1 MTTEDPPC
9 ISCDGPTERSYFPIA
24 AIWTKAMGDYADPK
38 SENYYQQKQA
48 GGHWTME
55 AHPDTGVVSKTFI
68 DSPKSQDLYCKR
80 NGLLNPKDLP
90 SNLKVAANGTSYETV
105 NKSEI

>member
-9 ISCDGPTERSYFPIA
+9 ISCAGPTERSYFPIA

-48 GGHWTME
+48 GGHTALE
-55 AHPDTGVVSKTFI
+55 VHPDTGEVSKVWI
-68 DSPKSQDLYCKR
+68 DSPQKNSDYCRR
-80 NGLLNPKDLP
+80 NGLIDPKNIA
-90 SNLKVAANGTSYETV
+90 SNLQVAANGTSYETV